1 MHKPPIVV
9 SVDDEPAIL
18 ELVKAQLTPE
28 NYDLRRFA
36 EPGDLLG
43 EPETLQSADLF
54 LLDVMMPGMDGFE
67 LCEEIRQQREG
78 FVPIIMVTA
87 LGETEYK
94 VRGLDAG
101 ADDFIT
107 KPTNAAELRARVRA
121 NLRSKIFH
129 DKLEEA
135 NLELRRL
142 SHMRDSLTDM
152 IVHDLRNPLGSLSL
166 ALQMLGDPP
175 DASLIDSDTWELTRQ
190 QVNYA
195 LEMCEQLLDIK
206 KLQTD
211 SLKIHITR
219 MNVTE
224 LITDAISSIRLRARE
239 RGVRIE
245 QRTDETTLMTD
256 TALVKR
262 VLLNLLN
269 NAVKYSPPDDVVS
282 VTAIKDNDAMTITV
296 HDSGPGIPPE
306 AHERIFEMF
315 GTAQIGSEV
324 KGYGIGLAFS
334 KLACDALEG
343 TIEIDS
349 EPGKGSKFKLV
360 LPDLG

>member
-1 MHKPPIVV
+1 MHNPPIVV

-36 EPGDLLG
+36 EPGDLLD
-43 EPETLQSADLF
+43 EPETLRSADLF

-67 LCEEIRQQREG
+67 LCEEIRQQRED

-121 NLRSKIFH
+121 NLRSKKFH
-129 DKLEEA
+129 DQLEEA
-135 NLELRRL
+135 NVELTRL
-142 SHMRDSLTDM
+142 GHMRDSLTDM

-206 KLQTD
+206 KLQSD
-211 SLKIHITR
+211 SLEIHIKRTQIQ
-219 MNVTE
+219 E
-224 LITDAISSIRLRARE
+224 LVADAISSISLRARE

-245 QRTDETTLMTD
+245 QQTDEASLMTD
-256 TALVKR
+256 AVLIKR

-269 NAVKYSPPDDVVS
+269 NAVKYSPPDDVVTIRALKENDK
-282 VTAIKDNDAMTITV
+282 VTIAV
-296 HDSGPGIPPE
+296 HDNGPGIPPE
-306 AHERIFEMF
+306 AHDRIFEMF

-334 KLACDALEG
+334 KLACDALKG
-343 TIEIDS
+343 NINIDS
-349 EPGKGSKFKLV
+349 APGKGSRFTLV
-360 LPDLG
+360 LPDLR